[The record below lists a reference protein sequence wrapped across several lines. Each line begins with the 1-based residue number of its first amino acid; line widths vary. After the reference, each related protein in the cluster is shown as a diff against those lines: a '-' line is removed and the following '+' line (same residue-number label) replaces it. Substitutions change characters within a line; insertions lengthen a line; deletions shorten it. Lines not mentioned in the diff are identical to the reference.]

1 MSGHPPAAADDVE
14 RAVVAAARVLRGA
27 SDVTLLGH
35 LNPDADAL
43 GSALAL
49 AGALQAPHRTVRVSF
64 DAVNEL
70 APALLA
76 LDTDGVVVP
85 AEQVPAAP
93 PTLVVCDTGAEH
105 RLGALAD
112 RVRATR
118 ETGGDV
124 LVIDHH
130 AGNAVH
136 GTVHV
141 VEDRAESTSLLALRV
156 LDALGFP
163 LDEPRARCVYAGLV
177 TDTRGFRNAGAQAHR
192 VAARLLEAGVDPAA
206 TTRALMDN
214 HPYRWLGMLSEVLA
228 GAELEP
234 TAAQGCGL
242 VHSAVLRSAAE
253 GMHGSDVDSVVD
265 LLRCA
270 EEAEVAAVLKEIGD
284 DRWMV
289 SLRADSALDV
299 AHAAR
304 TCGGGGHR
312 FASGFTME
320 GSRAEVLRR
329 LRAALE
335 RAPRLG

>member
-1 MSGHPPAAADDVE
+1 MAEDVE
-14 RAVVAAARVLRGA
+14 QAVVAAARVLRGA

-35 LNPDADAL
+35 INPDADAL

-49 AGALQAPHRTVRVSF
+49 AGALQAPGRAVRVSF
-64 DAVNEL
+64 DTINEP

-76 LDTDGVVVP
+76 LDTNGVVVP
-85 AEQVPAAP
+85 PERVPAVP

-105 RLGALAD
+105 RLGGLAD

-118 ETGGDV
+118 EAGGDV
-124 LVIDHH
+124 VVIDHH
-130 AGNAVH
+130 TANAVD

-141 VEDRAESTSLLALRV
+141 VDDRAESTSLLALRT

-163 LDEPRARCVYAGLV
+163 LDEVRARCVYAGLV

-192 VAARLLEAGVDPAA
+192 VAARLIEAGVDPAA
-206 TTRALMDN
+206 MTRVLMDS
-214 HPYRWLGMLSEVLA
+214 HPYRWLGMLSGVLA
-228 GAELEP
+228 DAEFEP
-234 TAAQGCGL
+234 TAAHGWGL
-242 VHSAVLRSAAE
+242 VHAVVRRSAAR
-253 GMHGSDVDSVVD
+253 GLHGSDVDSVID

-270 EEAEVAAVLKEIGD
+270 EEAEVAAVLKEIGEG
-284 DRWMV
+284 RWMV

-304 TCGGGGHR
+304 SCGGGGHQL
-312 FASGFTME
+312 ASGFTMD

-329 LRAALE
+329 LRAALDQ
-335 RAPRLG
+335 APRLG